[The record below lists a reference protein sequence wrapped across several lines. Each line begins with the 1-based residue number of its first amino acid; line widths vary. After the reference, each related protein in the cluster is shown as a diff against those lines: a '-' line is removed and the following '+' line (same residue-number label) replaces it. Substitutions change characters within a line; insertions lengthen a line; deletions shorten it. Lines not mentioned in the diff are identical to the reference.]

1 MWIDGSSVSPGAR
14 LKQKD
19 LPAIIPGPVG
29 INSKTG
35 RMEVVPVTM
44 ATIDAISQIRI
55 QLPSDLKSTE
65 QRLDL
70 RKAVEEVKRRFPDG
84 LPPLDPIKNMSITD
98 ESFRRLVKVLY
109 NKEFSDSVE
118 NRSDGGPF
126 NCQSVVSFSGPRTH
140 I

>member
-1 MWIDGSSVSPGAR
+1 MWLDASSVSSGAR

-19 LPAIIPGPVG
+19 LPTIMAGPVG

-55 QLPSDLKSTE
+55 QLPSDLKSAE

-70 RKAVEEVKRRFPDG
+70 RKTVEEVKRRFPDG
-84 LPPLDPIKNMSITD
+84 LPTLDPIKNMSITD
-98 ESFRRLVKVLY
+98 ESFRTLVKVLP
-109 NKEFSDSVE
+109 NEDSLTE
-118 NRSDGGPF
+118 
-126 NCQSVVSFSGPRTH
+126 
-140 I
+140 